1 MLTLNPFHQV
11 RWLVDKETM
20 EFGHHHQYPHQQQE
34 RAVQDNS
41 NEEEYNIQ
49 PTPIDRTRMIIVDRV
64 TADQL
69 IVRDPFTAQSLLE
82 TMIQSRN
89 TSAILSSQNLSFRR
103 VIVNQRDDDRVEFPT
118 RMRIVQPTHN
128 NVLET
133 HQQHSRLLSETRK
146 RPPPPSGAAAPL
158 PLPQQRYQHQDN
170 QSLLQSTTYQ
180 ESNLRQ
186 PSEADDGEE
195 EEEEETSASSSISNR
210 PQKRRRRNRALNSS
224 QWFSK
229 YQELVEYKEQYGHCH
244 VPYEWP
250 DNVTLSHW
258 VKRQRYCRALLLLL
272 LLFLFYFSLLVSY
285 LLVCFHSFSCVY
297 VVVFFFQDI
306 NTNYVKKGNVIL
318 FQKKGKSTMGFSFS
332 NHHKTENIIEFTS
345 FTYIYTG

>member
-1 MLTLNPFHQV
+1 
-11 RWLVDKETM
+11 M
-20 EFGHHHQYPHQQQE
+20 EFRHHHQYPHQQQE
-34 RAVQDNS
+34 IAVQDNS

-69 IVRDPFTAQSLLE
+69 IVRDPFTAHSLLE

-89 TSAILSSQNLSFRR
+89 TSAMLSSQNLSFRR
-103 VIVNQRDDDRVEFPT
+103 LIMNQRDDDRVEGPT

-133 HQQHSRLLSETRK
+133 HQQHSRLLSDTRK
-146 RPPPPSGAAAPL
+146 RPPPPSAAAAPL
-158 PLPQQRYQHQDN
+158 LLPQQKYQHQDN
-170 QSLLQSTTYQ
+170 QSLLQSTYQ

-186 PSEADDGEE
+186 PSEAAAAAAAADDDDD
-195 EEEEETSASSSISNR
+195 EEEETSTSSSILNR

-258 VKRQRYCRALLLLL
+258 VKRQRYRREALLLLLL
-272 LLFLFYFSLLVSY
+272 LLFLFYFILLVS
-285 LLVCFHSFSCVY
+285 
-297 VVVFFFQDI
+297 
-306 NTNYVKKGNVIL
+306 
-318 FQKKGKSTMGFSFS
+318 
-332 NHHKTENIIEFTS
+332 
-345 FTYIYTG
+345 